1 LTYAKD
7 LLKASVEADHIGFDF
22 DDMIYAPLV
31 HDMRMRGNDWVLVD
45 EAQDTNPAR
54 RAFAKKILAPGGR
67 LLAVGD
73 PHQAIYG
80 FTGADNDSL
89 EIIKREFSAVTLPLT
104 VTYRCPKAVVAHAQQ
119 WVSHITAADTAP
131 EGEVREMDAAEF
143 STFHSS
149 LDKETAVLCRN
160 TKPLVELAF
169 ELIRK
174 GIGCHVE
181 GKDIGRGL
189 MALVNK
195 WKRAVTVADLVDRLN
210 DYLERQTERFL
221 AKGQEMKAES
231 LADRVDTIKIIASSL
246 PDDAPLSELAASVSK
261 LFEDTEPGTPSRHVT
276 LSTIHK
282 SKGREWNKVYVLG
295 RNRYQPSKFARQRWQ
310 QDQEVNLMYVAST
323 RAKQLLVEVTVPLN

>member
-1 LTYAKD
+1 
-7 LLKASVEADHIGFDF
+7 
-22 DDMIYAPLV
+22 
-31 HDMRMRGNDWVLVD
+31 
-45 EAQDTNPAR
+45 
-54 RAFAKKILAPGGR
+54 
-67 LLAVGD
+67 
-73 PHQAIYG
+73 
-80 FTGADNDSL
+80 
-89 EIIKREFSAVTLPLT
+89 
-104 VTYRCPKAVVAHAQQ
+104 
-119 WVSHITAADTAP
+119 
-131 EGEVREMDAAEF
+131 VREMDAAEF